1 MHHLSIKMYIGKNF
15 FNIKYI
21 IPDNKKTIKEGDILP
36 YSIIR
41 RIDNEKA
48 LVRIM
53 GKKLLANMGKNISD
67 EGFAK
72 VVSIN
77 DQVMLSVIKGD
88 KDNYIDSVII
98 KGNVG
103 LSKEIFNML
112 IDAGLK
118 GNSKNILYLETIL
131 KHLPHLNNIEHR
143 FIFTAMSKEVYFTVD
158 EFRKIFN
165 ALIFKSI
172 FENIKS
178 DNKSHFN
185 SDDISMLSVPVLNGN
200 IDAKDLSEYLLKN
213 GNMSLWL
220 MLFEKLHKDLD
231 TNSNILFCKLLAL
244 NKKSKFFKENVYLFP
259 IPFMMEGKL
268 LEVNMFVDGLDGDE
282 SKKTFIFRVCDDEL
296 LFFDIKIYNLD
307 EFGFNISICFYTEK
321 LYNDY
326 SSIRDDVRIAIYAIE
341 KKYGISIELEYS
353 YGKKE

>member
-1 MHHLSIKMYIGKNF
+1 MLHLNIKMYIGKNF

-21 IPDNKKTIKEGDILP
+21 IPDNKKEIKEGDILP

-48 LVRIM
+48 LVRIL

-77 DQVMLSVIKGD
+77 DQVMLSVIKSD
-88 KDNYIDSVII
+88 TDNYIDSVII
-98 KGNVG
+98 KGNTG

-112 IDAGLK
+112 FCAGLK

-131 KHLPHLNNIEHR
+131 KHLPNLANTEHR
-143 FIFTAMSKEVYFTVD
+143 FIFTAMSKEVYFTVY
-158 EFRKIFN
+158 ELKKIFN
-165 ALIFKSI
+165 ASIFKSI
-172 FENIKS
+172 FENVKNS
-178 DNKSHFN
+178 SKKHFN
-185 SDDISMLSVPVLNGN
+185 SDNISMVSISVLNGN
-200 IDAKDLSEYLLKN
+200 IDAKDLSEYVLKN

-244 NKKSKFFKENVYLFP
+244 NKKSKFFKENVYLLP
-259 IPFMMEGKL
+259 IPFMIDDKL
-268 LEVNMFVDGLDGDE
+268 LEVNMFVDGLNGDE
-282 SKKTFIFRVCDDEL
+282 SKKTFTFRVCDDDI
-296 LFFDIKIYNLD
+296 LFFDIKIYNL
-307 EFGFNISICFYTEK
+307 EKSRFNILICFYTEK

-326 SSIRDDVRIAIYAIE
+326 SSIKDDVDIAIYAIE
-341 KKYGISIELEYS
+341 KKHGVSIELEYS

>member
-1 MHHLSIKMYIGKNF
+1 MYIAKNF

-21 IPDNKKTIKEGDILP
+21 IPDNKKAIKEGDILP

-53 GKKLLANMGKNISD
+53 GKKLLANMGKGISD

-72 VVSIN
+72 VVSIK
-77 DQVMLSVIKGD
+77 DQVMLSVIKSD
-88 KDNYIDSVII
+88 TDNYIDSVIL
-98 KGNVG
+98 KGNHG

-131 KHLPHLNNIEHR
+131 KHLPNLNNTELG
-143 FIFTAMSKEVYFTVD
+143 FIFTAISKEIYFTVD
-158 EFRKIFN
+158 ELKKIFKSS
-165 ALIFKSI
+165 IFKSI
-172 FENIKS
+172 FDNIKS
-178 DNKSHFN
+178 NNKSYFN
-185 SDDISMLSVPVLNGN
+185 SDNISTLGIPVFNGN
-200 IDAKDLSEYLLKN
+200 IDAKDLSEYVLKN

-231 TNSNILFCKLLAL
+231 TNSNILFLKLLSL
-244 NKKSKFFKENVYLFP
+244 NKKSKFFKENVYLLP
-259 IPFMMEGKL
+259 IPFIIDDKL

-307 EFGFNISICFYTEK
+307 ESGFNVSICFYTEK

-326 SSIRDDVRIAIYAIE
+326 SSIKDDVNIAIYAIE
-341 KKYGISIELEYS
+341 KKHGISIELEYS
-353 YGKKE
+353 YGKNE